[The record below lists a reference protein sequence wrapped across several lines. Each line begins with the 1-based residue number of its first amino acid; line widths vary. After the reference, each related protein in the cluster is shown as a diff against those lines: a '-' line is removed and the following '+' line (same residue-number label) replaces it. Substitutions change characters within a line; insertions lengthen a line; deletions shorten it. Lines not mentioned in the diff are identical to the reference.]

1 MSGYER
7 GIFNCS
13 SVGSGSIVS
22 LFQPPVFILQVGN
35 RLMKGTDL
43 RQQTG
48 LSHVYSLEL
57 QTWVSQGIFDGKS
70 YLFLF
75 LVPYQC
81 ERILS
86 NIKGGK
92 SLRETEKTRNF

>member
-7 GIFNCS
+7 GIFDCS

-75 LVPYQC
+75 LVP
-81 ERILS
+81 
-86 NIKGGK
+86 
-92 SLRETEKTRNF
+92 